1 MSISSFYSPLGVL
14 PLGVCQSS
22 ASCQHG
28 AQPPTERRV
37 RLGVLGVVEAPPR
50 ALQLFDAAN
59 NTVRAAIW
67 HIRLSL
73 ARGVAVL
80 CGFRTRDP
88 WDGSRRRY
96 RKATPKP
103 QSDLI
108 LVLNLS
114 LILSSI
120 NILLNILTLARHTS
134 KQKIKFYL
142 KSTKMPMIPPI
153 FRVNHNYIRAQIF
166 ITRNNIVSY

>member
-1 MSISSFYSPLGVL
+1 MGFCPLGYANRL
-14 PLGVCQSS
+14 RRANTALNPDPAAYLRTPWRTWGR
-22 ASCQHG
+22 G
-28 AQPPTERRV
+28 AWR
-37 RLGVLGVVEAPPR
+37 RLGRFSSLMLRTTSGSVG
-50 ALQLFDAAN
+50 
-59 NTVRAAIW
+59 T
-67 HIRLSL
+67 IRLSL
-73 ARGVAVL
+73 AHGVAIL

-103 QSDLI
+103 QSNLI

-120 NILLNILTLARHTS
+120 NILLNILTLARHTN

>member
-1 MSISSFYSPLGVL
+1 MPI
-14 PLGVCQSS
+14 VCVV
-22 ASCQHG
+22 
-28 AQPPTERRV
+28 PTRRSTLTLAAAHV
-37 RLGVLGVVEAPPR
+37 RLGVLGVVAASPASACRSR
-50 ALQLFDAAN
+50 ASALGRDYRDYRLAGL
-59 NTVRAAIW
+59 IW

-103 QSDLI
+103 QSNLI

>member
-1 MSISSFYSPLGVL
+1 MPIVCAVPTRRSTPCRAARTPWRTWGRGAWRRLGRFSSLMLRTTFGSVHYKVELGSRRSSPL
-14 PLGVCQSS
+14 
-22 ASCQHG
+22 
-28 AQPPTERRV
+28 RV
-37 RLGVLGVVEAPPR
+37 SNA
-50 ALQLFDAAN
+50 D
-59 NTVRAAIW
+59 
-67 HIRLSL
+67 S
-73 ARGVAVL
+73 
-80 CGFRTRDP
+80 

-103 QSDLI
+103 QSNLI

-120 NILLNILTLARHTS
+120 NILLNILTLARHTN